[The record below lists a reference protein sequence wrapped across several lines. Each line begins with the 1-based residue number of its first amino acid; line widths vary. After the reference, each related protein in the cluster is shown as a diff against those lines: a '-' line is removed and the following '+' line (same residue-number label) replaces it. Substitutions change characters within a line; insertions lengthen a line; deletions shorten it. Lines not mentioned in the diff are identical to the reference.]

1 MKKMDKQIQNCSGLT
16 DRDVDLL
23 YQVETGLAI
32 VADVSRADVL
42 LCGQLSPKKSLVLSH
57 IEPESISSLYRNNA
71 TGRVFTQEEQPLL
84 LRTLRN
90 GGGGSRR
97 RRILSSGAPVIQN
110 ALPIRNAIGNV
121 IGVLLI
127 ETNMIEH
134 ERHRRRD
141 RQFRQ
146 AVQWLQ
152 QMATRGE
159 IENAKEL
166 SRFGPY
172 DGIYTVGRD
181 RCIDY
186 MSGIATNLFRTIGHF
201 TDMRGQDVSGL
212 EDVDAELIHQTFD
225 AHRCVEI
232 RTETEDGRV
241 WVRGSIPLYRPPTS
255 WRKRWQW
262 AITHIPWLNSNSF
275 HPSNSSG
282 QSVDGAMVLV
292 HNATETVQRQREL
305 NVKSAIIQE
314 VHHRVKNNLQTIA
327 AVLRIQARRS
337 QSEEAKQQLTEAVN
351 RILSMSVIHEF
362 LSQDEHRPINVRE
375 VCQRIASQVEQVAVD
390 PDQHVSIAVVGTNVR
405 LPAGQAT
412 PTAMVVNELL
422 LNAVEHGLHGRKRG
436 HIEIRLQDLG
446 DSVEIAILDDGNG
459 LPADFVPSTNGSLG
473 LQIVQTLVS
482 DDLKGQLRMM
492 PVAAPEQT
500 AVPEEETISAS
511 VSMDG
516 LPAESRESNGTDSGD
531 DSARASA
538 VQFSTQAIVTFPKR
552 SLSAD

>member
-1 MKKMDKQIQNCSGLT
+1 MDKQIQNCPGLT
-16 DRDVDLL
+16 DRDIDLL
-23 YQVETGLAI
+23 YQIEDGLPI
-32 VADVSRADVL
+32 MADVSRADVL
-42 LCGQLSPKKSLVLSH
+42 LCGQLSQRKSLVLSH
-57 IEPESISSLYRNNA
+57 VEPESISSLYRNNA
-71 TGRVFTQEEQPLL
+71 TGRIFTQEEQPLL
-84 LRTLRN
+84 FRTLRN

-97 RRILSSGAPVIQN
+97 RQILSSGAPVIQN
-110 ALPIRNAIGNV
+110 ALPIRNAVDSV
-121 IGVLLI
+121 IAVLLI

-141 RQFRQ
+141 RQFRR

-172 DGIYTVGRD
+172 DGIYVVGRD
-181 RCIDY
+181 RRIDY
-186 MSGIATNLFRTIGHF
+186 MSGIATNLFRTIGRF
-201 TDMRGQDVSGL
+201 TDMRGHDVSEL
-212 EDVDAELIHQTFD
+212 EEEDALLIHQTFD
-225 AHRCVEI
+225 AHRCIEM
-232 RTETEDGRV
+232 RSETDDGRI
-241 WVRGSIPLYRPPTS
+241 WMRGSVPLYRPLTP
-255 WRKRWQW
+255 WRKRWLW
-262 AITHIPWLNSNSF
+262 LTSHVPWIDRNSF

-351 RILSMSVIHEF
+351 RVLSMSVIHEF

-390 PDQHVSIAVVGTNVR
+390 PEQTVHISVTGPNTR

-422 LNAVEHGLHGRKRG
+422 LNAVEHGLRGRESG
-436 HIEIRLQDLG
+436 HIEIRLRDLG
-446 DSVEIAILDDGNG
+446 DSVEISILDDGNG
-459 LPADFVPSTNGSLG
+459 LPADFVPSASGSLG
-473 LQIVQTLVS
+473 LQIIQTLVS
-482 DDLKGQLRMM
+482 DDLKGQLSMRPVVAQEQTTVSEEAM
-492 PVAAPEQT
+492 VAASRT
-500 AVPEEETISAS
+500 AEAA
-511 VSMDG
+511 
-516 LPAESRESNGTDSGD
+516 PAESVSSETAD
-531 DSARASA
+531 AET
-538 VQFSTQAIVTFPKR
+538 VQFRTQAIVTFPKR
-552 SLSAD
+552 PLSAD